1 MVPGASTAAT
11 GGTDEIYDFI
21 YENGVFAMIND
32 TNRKFKRGTE
42 VAITAEMV
50 YQLTGSNMS
59 SPQTAEMNAPAR
71 AGTISKWV
79 KITHWEAVGWTAF
92 FMWLYG
98 SWWPAVGGILSWS
111 GMYGKYRY
119 AISSGLRNGGPPT
132 ENYKDPTAPYKQN
145 GYRGRSP
152 ARPR

>member
-1 MVPGASTAAT
+1 M
-11 GGTDEIYDFI
+11 
-21 YENGVFAMIND
+21 NGEA
-32 TNRKFKRGTE
+32 NRKFKRGTE

-71 AGTISKWV
+71 AKTIDKWV
-79 KITHWEAVGWTAF
+79 RITHWEAVGWTLF

-98 SWWPAVGGILSWS
+98 SLWPALGGLLSWS

-119 AISSGLRNGGPPT
+119 AISSGLKNQGPST
-132 ENYKDPTAPYKQN
+132 ENYQNPNAPYN
-145 GYRGRSP
+145 RGGGKT
-152 ARPR
+152 RPRQPQM